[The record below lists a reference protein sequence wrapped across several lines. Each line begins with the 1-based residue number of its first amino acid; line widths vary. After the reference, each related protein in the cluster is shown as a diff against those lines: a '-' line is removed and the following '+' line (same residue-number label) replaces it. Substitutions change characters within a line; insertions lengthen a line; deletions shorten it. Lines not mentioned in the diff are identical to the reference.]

1 MTLQMR
7 NWRVD
12 LSHILFLGFK
22 GDSHAETFT
31 LLTDFEEDFDLKL
44 DVELEGQK
52 NIIQLFKTADRT
64 YSVTLTRDMTGANG
78 IYKAQIRGTLGETV
92 KHSNIFALCIGDS
105 INAEKS
111 FPPSLPSEFEQTESR
126 INELNNNPPKASDTG
141 FWEIYNPETK
151 QYVQS
156 DIPLPEGKEGKAATV
171 EIGSVTEGE
180 TASVTNSGTENAA
193 VFDFVLPKASGGK
206 PFIINITVL
215 DDQPIEVPPNQPFDA
230 AFAINTDGF
239 YLEDAQALVEEG
251 YLPVLFDG
259 HNFSPMVSASEPQ
272 FQCSTLNYTVYI
284 VLAPRDYAA
293 QSGDGMAAIKYA
305 SDSGGG
311 GTPQELKAGTIKSF
325 NYTALNGEDGFS
337 IGDNGAGS
345 RISWHPRDGFLLYR
359 PSTVTYVGENTL
371 PNLDMAARQAGN
383 PLTKT
388 ILVPPNAT
396 NLELFVGI
404 ELFGTADLAAD
415 PTVWTVQTISAD
427 GTMGTQQAAVS
438 ALTGSLTVGDLS
450 ITAAETNRKI
460 SITNNGE
467 NYVLFT
473 HMWPYSH
480 FTKW

>member
-52 NIIQLFKTADRT
+52 NIIQLFKTADKT

-111 FPPSLPSEFEQTESR
+111 FPPSLPSEFEQTENR

-141 FWEIYNPETK
+141 FWEIYDTETK

-171 EIGSVTEGE
+171 KVGSVTEGE
-180 TASVTNSGTENAA
+180 TARITNSGTENAA
-193 VFDFVLPKASGGK
+193 IFDFVLPVPKASGVFWINAEMGEMLDSDERTRVYKLILSISAQEIKSALTSGK
-206 PFIINITVL
+206 M
-215 DDQPIEVPPNQPFDA
+215 
-230 AFAINTDGF
+230 
-239 YLEDAQALVEEG
+239 
-251 YLPVLFDG
+251 PVLTLPDMGIYIPLVGDVPGERLIF
-259 HNFSPMVSASEPQ
+259 SASVVTE
-272 FQCSTLNYTVYI
+272 VDI
-284 VLAPRDYAA
+284 AA
-293 QSGDGMAAIKYA
+293 QIPYTITE
-305 SDSGGG
+305 SDPALLIMQELGGG
-311 GTPQELKAGTIKSF
+311 GGESTPRELKALTMKSF

-337 IGDNGAGS
+337 IGDNGTGS
-345 RISWHPRDGFLLYR
+345 RISWHPRNGFQLYR
-359 PSTVTYVGENTL
+359 PNTVTYVGGNTL

-388 ILVPPNAT
+388 ILVPPNAA

-415 PTVWTVQTISAD
+415 PTVWTVQNISAD
-427 GTMGTQQAAVS
+427 GTVGTQQAAVS
-438 ALTGSLTVGDLS
+438 ALTDSLTVGDLS
-450 ITAAETNRKI
+450 ITTAETNRKI
-460 SITNNGE
+460 SITNNSE

-480 FTKW
+480 FIKW

>member
-52 NIIQLFKTADRT
+52 NIIQLFKTADKT

-141 FWEIYNPETK
+141 FWEIYDTETK

-171 EIGSVTEGE
+171 KVGSVTEGE

-193 VFDFVLPKASGGK
+193 IFDFVLPVPEASGVFWINAEMGEMLDSDERTRVYKLILSISAQEIKSALTSGK
-206 PFIINITVL
+206 M
-215 DDQPIEVPPNQPFDA
+215 
-230 AFAINTDGF
+230 
-239 YLEDAQALVEEG
+239 
-251 YLPVLFDG
+251 PVLTLPDMGIYIPLVGDVPGERLIF
-259 HNFSPMVSASEPQ
+259 SASVVTE
-272 FQCSTLNYTVYI
+272 VDI
-284 VLAPRDYAA
+284 AA
-293 QSGDGMAAIKYA
+293 QIPYTITE
-305 SDSGGG
+305 SDPALLIMQELGGG
-311 GTPQELKAGTIKSF
+311 GGESTPQELEAFTIKSF
-325 NYTALNGEDGFS
+325 NYTAFNAEDGFS
-337 IGDNGAGS
+337 IGDDASGS
-345 RISWHPRDGFLLYR
+345 RIRWHPRNGFQLYR
-359 PSTVTYVGENTL
+359 PSTVTYVGGNTL

-383 PLTKT
+383 PLAKT

-415 PTVWTVQTISAD
+415 PTVWTVQNISAD
-427 GTMGTQQAAVS
+427 GTVGTQQAVVS
-438 ALTGSLTVGDLS
+438 ALTDSLTVGDLS

-460 SITNNGE
+460 SITNNSE
-467 NYVLFT
+467 NYILFT

>member
-52 NIIQLFKTADRT
+52 NIIQLFKTADKT

-111 FPPSLPSEFEQTESR
+111 FPPSLPSEFEQTENR

-141 FWEIYNPETK
+141 FWEIYDTETK

-171 EIGSVTEGE
+171 KVGSVTEGE
-180 TASVTNSGTENAA
+180 TARITNSGTENAA
-193 VFDFVLPKASGGK
+193 IFDFVLPVPKASGVFWINAEMGEMLDSDERTRVYKLILSISAQEIKSALTSGK
-206 PFIINITVL
+206 M
-215 DDQPIEVPPNQPFDA
+215 
-230 AFAINTDGF
+230 
-239 YLEDAQALVEEG
+239 
-251 YLPVLFDG
+251 PVLTLPDMGIYIPLVGDVPGERLIF
-259 HNFSPMVSASEPQ
+259 SASVVTE
-272 FQCSTLNYTVYI
+272 VDI
-284 VLAPRDYAA
+284 AA
-293 QSGDGMAAIKYA
+293 QIPYTITE
-305 SDSGGG
+305 SDPALLIMQELGGG
-311 GTPQELKAGTIKSF
+311 GGESTPRELKALTMKSF

-337 IGDNGAGS
+337 IGDDGTES
-345 RISWHPRDGFLLYR
+345 IIRWHPRNGFQLYR
-359 PSTVTYVGENTL
+359 PSTVTYVSGNTL

-383 PLTKT
+383 PLAKT

-415 PTVWTVQTISAD
+415 PTVWTVQNISAD
-427 GTMGTQQAAVS
+427 GTVGTQQAVVS

-460 SITNNGE
+460 SITNNSE

>member
-31 LLTDFEEDFDLKL
+31 LLTDFEEDFDLRL

-111 FPPSLPSEFEQTESR
+111 FPPSLPSEFEQAENR
-126 INELNNNPPKASDTG
+126 IRELNNNPPKASDTG
-141 FWEIYNPETK
+141 FWEIYDAETK

-156 DIPLPEGKEGKAATV
+156 DIPLP
-171 EIGSVTEGE
+171 
-180 TASVTNSGTENAA
+180 N
-193 VFDFVLPKASGGK
+193 GGK

-215 DDQPIEVPPNQPFDA
+215 EDQPIEVPPGGPFDE
-230 AFAINTDGF
+230 AFPISTNGF
-239 YLEDAQALVEEG
+239 HLEDAQALVEEG

-259 HNFSPMVSASEPQ
+259 RNFSPMVSASEPQ
-272 FQCSTLNYTVYI
+272 FQCSTLDYTVYI
-284 VLAPRDYAA
+284 ALAPRDYAA
-293 QSGDGMAAIKYA
+293 QSGDGMAAIKYTEIG
-305 SDSGGG
+305 GGG
-311 GTPQELKAGTIKSF
+311 GTPQEVIARTIKSF

-337 IGDNGAGS
+337 IGDDGTGS
-345 RISWHPRDGFLLYR
+345 MIRWHPRDGFLLYR

-415 PTVWTVQTISAD
+415 PTVWTAQSISAD
-427 GTMGTQQAAVS
+427 GTVGTQQAVVS
-438 ALTGSLTVGDLS
+438 ALTDSLTVGDLS
-450 ITAAETNRKI
+450 ITAAEANRKI
-460 SITNNGE
+460 SITNNSE

>member
-52 NIIQLFKTADRT
+52 NIIQLFKTADKT

-141 FWEIYNPETK
+141 FWEIYDTETK

-171 EIGSVTEGE
+171 KIGSVTEGE
-180 TASVTNSGTENAA
+180 TASVTNRGTETSA
-193 VFDFVLPKASGGK
+193 VFDFVLPVPKASGVFWINAEMGEMLDSDERTRVCKLILSISAQEIKSALTSGK
-206 PFIINITVL
+206 M
-215 DDQPIEVPPNQPFDA
+215 
-230 AFAINTDGF
+230 
-239 YLEDAQALVEEG
+239 
-251 YLPVLFDG
+251 PVLTLPDMGIYIPLVGDVPGERLIF
-259 HNFSPMVSASEPQ
+259 SASVVTE
-272 FQCSTLNYTVYI
+272 VDI
-284 VLAPRDYAA
+284 AA
-293 QSGDGMAAIKYA
+293 QIPYTITE
-305 SDSGGG
+305 SDPALLIMQELGGG
-311 GTPQELKAGTIKSF
+311 GGESTPRELKALTMKSF

-337 IGDNGAGS
+337 IGDDASGS
-345 RISWHPRDGFLLYR
+345 RISWHPRNGFQLYR
-359 PSTVTYVGENTL
+359 PSTITYVGGNTL

-383 PLTKT
+383 PLAKT
-388 ILVPPNAT
+388 ILVPPNAI

-415 PTVWTVQTISAD
+415 PTVWTVQNISAD
-427 GTMGTQQAAVS
+427 GTIGTQQAAVS
-438 ALTGSLTVGDLS
+438 ALTDSLTVGDLS
-450 ITAAETNRKI
+450 ITAAEANRKI

>member
-31 LLTDFEEDFDLKL
+31 LLTDFEEDFDLRL
-44 DVELEGQK
+44 DVELEGEK

-171 EIGSVTEGE
+171 KVGSVTEGE

-193 VFDFVLPKASGGK
+193 VFDFVMPKASGGK

-215 DDQPIEVPPNQPFDA
+215 DDQPIEVPPGGPFDE
-230 AFAINTDGF
+230 AFPINTDGF

-259 HNFSPMVSASEPQ
+259 RNFSPMVSASEPQ

-284 VLAPRDYAA
+284 ALAPRDYAA
-293 QSGDGMAAIKYA
+293 QSGDGRAAIKYTEI
-305 SDSGGG
+305 GGG
-311 GTPQELKAGTIKSF
+311 DTPQEVIASTIKSF

-337 IGDNGAGS
+337 IGDDGTGS
-345 RISWHPRDGFLLYR
+345 RISWHPRAGFQLYR
-359 PSTVTYVGENTL
+359 PNTVTYVGGNTL

-415 PTVWTVQTISAD
+415 PTVWTVQNISAD
-427 GTMGTQQAAVS
+427 GTVGTQQAAVS
-438 ALTGSLTVGDLS
+438 ALTDSLTVGDLS